1 MTMLNCYRVIRVK
14 VEEEDINEN
23 DNPEVHFPTIEGEVG
38 LSSLETG
45 FQLLNSLE
53 AETQ

>member
-1 MTMLNCYRVIRVK
+1 MK
-14 VEEEDINEN
+14 VEEETSNEL
-23 DNPEVHFPTIEGEVG
+23 DNREVYFPAIEGEVG

-53 AETQ
+53 AETKYC

>member
-1 MTMLNCYRVIRVK
+1 MVRVK
-14 VEEEDINEN
+14 VEEEDIAES
-23 DNPEVHFPTIEGEVG
+23 DNPEVHFPSLEGEVG

>member
-1 MTMLNCYRVIRVK
+1 M
-14 VEEEDINEN
+14 EEEESSEA
-23 DNPEVHFPTIEGEVG
+23 DNPEMLFPILDAEVG

-53 AETQ
+53 AEAK